1 MMLTEQTVHPQ
12 TLEQPWAST
21 PLPPVVNELP
31 RNTKRIQ
38 WDELDGEP
46 ALTQHADAE
55 AAPPSETLDLRVEL
69 GRTRID
75 WDEIDKLREGTL
87 LPLDN
92 AAAEPVDIY
101 AGGHLIA
108 RGEVLALD
116 GSLGIR
122 VVEVLS

>member
-1 MMLTEQTVHPQ
+1 MTGEQVMSLPTA
-12 TLEQPWAST
+12 EQAWTST

-31 RNTKRIQ
+31 RSAKRIQ
-38 WDELDGEP
+38 WAELDGDP
-46 ALTQHADAE
+46 ALTRHAEDDAT
-55 AAPPSETLDLRVEL
+55 PPSETLDLRIEL

-75 WDEIDKLREGTL
+75 WEEIDNLREGTL

-116 GSLGIR
+116 GILGIR